1 MKIVILSKAP
11 NNYPNKRLI
20 EEATKRGHD
29 IEIIDY
35 SKCYITVEKGNP
47 LVSYEGKEVT
57 GVDVIIPRI
66 SPSLTSYGS
75 SIVRQ
80 FEMQNV
86 STITS
91 SISLVRSRDKLRSTQ
106 LLAKAGVGIPKTVVA
121 REAANFDDML
131 EQVGGAPVVIKVAR
145 GTHGNGVVLAETKK
159 AAKAVMQAFHVEGV
173 SFIVQEFVA
182 ESAGEDIRAF
192 VVNGKF
198 VASMLRKSIDG
209 DFRSNLHQGGEGE
222 FVELTS
228 EERKTAQKAAKALGM
243 PVAGVDLLRS
253 ERGPLVLEV
262 NASPG
267 MDIECVTKRNVPGK
281 VIQYAELIA
290 KKGRRKDKVGA

>member
-1 MKIVILSKAP
+1 M
-11 NNYPNKRLI
+11 
-20 EEATKRGHD
+20 
-29 IEIIDY
+29 
-35 SKCYITVEKGNP
+35 
-47 LVSYEGKEVT
+47 
-57 GVDVIIPRI
+57 
-66 SPSLTSYGS
+66 
-75 SIVRQ
+75 
-80 FEMQNV
+80 
-86 STITS
+86 
-91 SISLVRSRDKLRSTQ
+91 
-106 LLAKAGVGIPKTVVA
+106 
-121 REAANFDDML
+121 
-131 EQVGGAPVVIKVAR
+131 
-145 GTHGNGVVLAETKK
+145 
-159 AAKAVMQAFHVEGV
+159 
-173 SFIVQEFVA
+173 QEFVA

-192 VVNGKF
+192 VVNGKV